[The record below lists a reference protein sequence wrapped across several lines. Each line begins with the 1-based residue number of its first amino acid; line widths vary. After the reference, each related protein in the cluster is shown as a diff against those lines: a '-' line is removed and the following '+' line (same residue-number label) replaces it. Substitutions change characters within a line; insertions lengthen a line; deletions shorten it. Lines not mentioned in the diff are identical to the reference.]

1 MKRIRILLAD
11 DHPVLRLG
19 VRDLLSAQPDMQ
31 VVGEADDGVEAVR
44 LAEEL
49 RPDVVLMDLAMP
61 RLGGL
66 EAIRRL
72 GARGL
77 GCRVLVLTVH
87 AQERYLLHVLA
98 AGGLGYVLKTVAH
111 LELVDAVRT
120 VARGE
125 PYLRREAATLLVGG
139 YMERVRLGEERDS
152 YSTLSEREREV
163 LRLTAEGHTAQEIAD
178 QLLLSVNTVETYR
191 RRVMEKLNLHR
202 RADLV
207 RYALQQGLLL
217 PPQ

>member
-1 MKRIRILLAD
+1 MRTIRVLLAD

-19 VRDLLSAQPDMQ
+19 VRDLLRAQPDIE
-31 VVGEADDGVEAVR
+31 VVGEADDGLQAVR

-49 RPDVVLMDLAMP
+49 RPDVVVMDLSMP
-61 RLGGL
+61 GLGGL
-66 EAIRRL
+66 EATRRL

-98 AGGLGYVLKTVAH
+98 AGGLGYVLKTTAH
-111 LELVDAVRT
+111 LELVDAIRT
-120 VARGE
+120 VAQGE
-125 PYLRREAATLLVGG
+125 PYLRPEAARLLVGG
-139 YMERVRLGEERDS
+139 YLERVRHGEERDS
-152 YSTLSEREREV
+152 YAALTQRERQV
-163 LRLTAEGHTAQEIAD
+163 LQLTAEGYTAQEIAD
-178 QLLLSVNTVETYR
+178 QLVISVNTVETYR

-207 RYALQQGLLL
+207 RYALQRGLLM
-217 PPQ
+217 PPE